1 MLPRILHH
9 LPSSTVLRAFAA
21 HKMCGSLVQSV
32 LVVHLP
38 RSLLSSLRLHQTS
51 VVLLRP
57 LATFRNRPSLA
68 ACAAEFPE
76 VIRQWH
82 PHKNTVGPESVTP
95 GSAKKIWFM
104 CDEGHEWEAIL
115 LNRTRGNGCP
125 TCNRKKVTSTNTLLA
140 KHPEVAAEWHPT
152 KNGELTPKVVAGAS
166 ATKVWWQCKE

>member
-68 ACAAEFPE
+68 ARAAEFPE
-76 VIRQWH
+76 VVRQWH
-82 PHKNTVGPESVTP
+82 PHKNMVGPESVTSS
-95 GSAKKIWFM
+95 SAKMIWFM
-104 CDEGHEWEAIL
+104 CDEGHEWEARL
-115 LNRTRGNGCP
+115 CSRTNYGAGCP
-125 TCNRKKVTSTNTLLA
+125 TCNTKRATNTNTLLA
-140 KHPEVAAEWHPT
+140 KYPAVAAEWHPT
-152 KNGELTPKVVAGAS
+152 KN
-166 ATKVWWQCKE
+166 